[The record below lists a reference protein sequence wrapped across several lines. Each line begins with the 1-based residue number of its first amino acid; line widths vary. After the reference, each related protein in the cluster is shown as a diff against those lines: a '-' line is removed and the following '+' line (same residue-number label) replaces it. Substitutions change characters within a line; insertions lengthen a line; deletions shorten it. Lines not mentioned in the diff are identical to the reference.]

1 MNLETLAK
9 LAEVSVG
16 TVSKAFS
23 GSKEISEDTKDR
35 IFALAKEHGCFD
47 KYNKNRFEKKVV
59 AVLCPEIKSEYYTT
73 IATLLERQITSH
85 GGIMLLSTTEFS
97 EEREMTLFS
106 YYASYCKADGIITIN
121 QSAAIDNT
129 FHVPAVAILP
139 TGNAVKSKNIDCIV
153 SDKPNAIEQA
163 IAYLKGLGHTQIGFV
178 GEYLTMAK
186 LDSFKTA
193 LRKCGLSVEERFVGI
208 SENALKKPERISW
221 TRGLPPETYRTLCL
235 RLTIIS
241 PSGLSKACSV
251 PENVCRTI
259 ARSSA
264 WMIFPWCRIW
274 MCR

>member
-85 GGIMLLSTTEFS
+85 GGIMLLSMTEFS

-121 QSAAIDNT
+121 QNAALDNT

-163 IAYLKGLGHTQIGFV
+163 IAYLKGLGHTEIGFV

-193 LRKCGLSVEERFVGI
+193 LR
-208 SENALKKPERISW
+208 
-221 TRGLPPETYRTLCL
+221 
-235 RLTIIS
+235 
-241 PSGLSKACSV
+241 
-251 PENVCRTI
+251 
-259 ARSSA
+259 
-264 WMIFPWCRIW
+264 
-274 MCR
+274 